1 MSILLKHLHDR
12 AAHAHPNPTE
22 GQQRAGNYR
31 KGHVKAHGLDVTIEN
46 AKGSIRRGTG
56 RDGKPWQ
63 VRMAF
68 PYGYIKRTTGAD
80 GDHVD
85 VTIGPHLK
93 CPRIYVVDQ
102 RDADTGKFDEH
113 KVYMGFASADHVR
126 RAYRQGFSD
135 RRGDDRM
142 GAITE
147 MSPDQFRSWL
157 KDGDTTKPLHRAA
170 GGRVGYDDGGE
181 VLDDSVSRGFGAL
194 SQTWPARMARSVYD
208 AVTLPGDVYSGRTP
222 ITGDDGRTNPEV
234 INRAADLAG
243 VMVGTPGGSGG
254 LGSHLRGLPTS
265 ELSFSQ
271 RMELGKELA
280 MERSNRGFSTGS
292 QGRGYS
298 VSPDAPRGSFDRLYQ
313 EQRSYWNQDKD
324 AALNAYRESIDP
336 SHGAMLAPVETLDD
350 MAREFTLGSG
360 ATDKRTAAIAQGIRA
375 YHGSPHDFDRFDLS
389 KIGTGEGAQAYG
401 HGLYFAENP
410 KVAMDYRNKL
420 SEVTAPGFYQF
431 GGKEFIGRTGPEA
444 HALSLAYHDTPQTA
458 RRIATEGLAAANA
471 GEPWALEMGG
481 VPYWQQMKAQAD
493 MIRSKRD
500 IGFSQGRMYEVNIN
514 AHPDQFVNWDKP
526 LHQQTA
532 SGITDLV
539 RGGLKD
545 KGYLGANENGPR
557 QLNAALRAWKMEHGG
572 MAETPMEALLSGRSG
587 LLGSTPEELAN
598 TLRDAGIPGVRYLD
612 QGSRGRGGRQSR
624 NYAVFDD
631 KLVNILRKYK
641 KGGAVGYA
649 EGGSITDADMG
660 FGGGSGGSSMTD
672 ADMGFGASPAAAP
685 APKKPDNGPTFWGTM
700 GQAALGVPRG
710 LLDIAGALG
719 EAVTAKPLRD
729 VAAAKA
735 AAAAQT
741 EGGVEFTPEDAQ
753 RAAFRKTMETTPSYG
768 HQMREAVGLEGQMA
782 PKNAAERIASGVGEG
797 AAGAVLAPGAML
809 PNAVLGGFAG
819 GVGRGAAE
827 VAPDPYKPIA
837 ELAGN
842 VLGVAAGAG
851 AAAIPGVASRGVS
864 RMVKPVT
871 QAGQEEIAA
880 RYLESRMANPDAVRQ
895 TLQQPTQEIIP
906 GSKPTL
912 FQETGDMGLGA
923 LERENLQ
930 TRAPQDF
937 MQRRADQNAARL
949 DTIENL
955 VASGDPRDVSRAV
968 TAQMNAIDTATQQA
982 VDRLTREARDRAAAI
997 GGHNAPEAYGA
1008 ELRTALR
1015 SAEDEARMYERAL
1028 WDNVDPTNSMT
1039 IDMRPLQQAHAAIY
1053 GDLTAAARAS
1063 LSPSEQTVANL
1074 MSGYNGVMP
1083 FRELTDARSL
1093 VSSAM
1098 REELKDRGKTPAYAR
1113 LAQLRGAMEDRI
1125 NGIVTERAADDAA
1138 RVAAGE
1144 MPSEQAL
1151 ASRIQQLVAE
1161 WQSGRAAGAD
1171 IAAGNG
1177 QAAAVRPA
1185 ARGPEPGADSTQPG
1199 RLGADAGDQGVQ
1211 GATFDANA
1219 AERLRDATRATRE
1232 RATTFNA
1239 DPLKGI
1245 LRREQQGGPYV
1256 MRDAMVPEKVFRP
1269 GPAGAQDLGRFVD
1282 AVGAERALPVISDY
1296 AASSLRRS
1304 AMDADGM
1311 IDPARFDT
1319 WRRRHSEALRAV
1331 PGLERRFSDAARA
1344 AQQVADATALR
1355 RSAINEAQQGV
1366 FGRLIGA
1373 EDVQDIRKV
1382 VGSTLSSAAE
1392 TKRLMAAVRGHP
1404 GGLDGM
1410 RRAVVDYMTSK
1421 LISNTEGA
1429 TTGRGLIKSDQ
1440 FQTFVRQHEDSLRAV
1455 LTPEQFAT
1463 LRNVAD
1469 DLQRANRSLTAV
1481 KIPGQSNTAQDFY
1494 ATMEGASRLGQLM
1507 ANLASGATS
1516 MASRVVPGGRHAM
1529 TGAEIAVNAARTAG
1543 FSKVDALVRQ
1553 ALLDPEFARL
1563 LLQKVPHGT
1572 ARAADRVFARRLL
1585 SLSAADMA
1593 RYSQTEGN
1601 RQ

>member
-12 AAHAHPNPTE
+12 AAHAHPNPSDAQKE
-22 GQQRAGNYR
+22 AGNYR
-31 KGHVKAHGLDVTIEN
+31 KGHLKAHGLDVTIEN
-46 AKGSIRRGTG
+46 AKGAMRRGVG
-56 RDGKPWQ
+56 ADGKPWQ

-93 CPRIYVVDQ
+93 SPRIYIVDQ

-135 RRGDDRM
+135 RRGDDRL

-147 MSPDQFRSWL
+147 MSPEQFRAWL
-157 KDGDTTKPLHRAA
+157 KDGDTTKPLHRAL
-170 GGRVGYDDGGE
+170 GGR
-181 VLDDSVSRGFGAL
+181 
-194 SQTWPARMARSVYD
+194 
-208 AVTLPGDVYSGRTP
+208 
-222 ITGDDGRTNPEV
+222 
-234 INRAADLAG
+234 
-243 VMVGTPGGSGG
+243 
-254 LGSHLRGLPTS
+254 
-265 ELSFSQ
+265 
-271 RMELGKELA
+271 
-280 MERSNRGFSTGS
+280 
-292 QGRGYS
+292 
-298 VSPDAPRGSFDRLYQ
+298 
-313 EQRSYWNQDKD
+313 
-324 AALNAYRESIDP
+324 
-336 SHGAMLAPVETLDD
+336 
-350 MAREFTLGSG
+350 
-360 ATDKRTAAIAQGIRA
+360 
-375 YHGSPHDFDRFDLS
+375 
-389 KIGTGEGAQAYG
+389 
-401 HGLYFAENP
+401 
-410 KVAMDYRNKL
+410 
-420 SEVTAPGFYQF
+420 
-431 GGKEFIGRTGPEA
+431 
-444 HALSLAYHDTPQTA
+444 
-458 RRIATEGLAAANA
+458 
-471 GEPWALEMGG
+471 
-481 VPYWQQMKAQAD
+481 
-493 MIRSKRD
+493 
-500 IGFSQGRMYEVNIN
+500 
-514 AHPDQFVNWDKP
+514 
-526 LHQQTA
+526 
-532 SGITDLV
+532 
-539 RGGLKD
+539 
-545 KGYLGANENGPR
+545 
-557 QLNAALRAWKMEHGG
+557 
-572 MAETPMEALLSGRSG
+572 
-587 LLGSTPEELAN
+587 
-598 TLRDAGIPGVRYLD
+598 
-612 QGSRGRGGRQSR
+612 
-624 NYAVFDD
+624 
-631 KLVNILRKYK
+631 
-641 KGGAVGYA
+641 VGYA
-649 EGGSITDADMG
+649 EGGSTITDADMG
-660 FGGGSGGSSMTD
+660 IGDAGTSISD
-672 ADMGFGASPAAAP
+672 ADMGFGAAP
-685 APKKPDNGPTFWGTM
+685 APAAPVASKQDNGATFWGTM

-729 VAAAKA
+729 VAAAKR

-741 EGGVEFTPEDAQ
+741 EGGVEYTPEDAQ
-753 RAAFRKTMETTPSYG
+753 RAAFKKTMETTPSYG
-768 HQMREAVGLEGQMA
+768 HQMREAAGLEGAMA
-782 PKNAAERIASGVGEG
+782 PKNAAERIASGIGEG
-797 AAGAVLAPGAML
+797 AAGAVLAPGAMV

-827 VAPDPYKPIA
+827 VVPDPYKPIA

-851 AAAIPGVASRGVS
+851 AAAIPGVAARGAS

-871 QAGQEEIAA
+871 RAGQEEIAG
-880 RYLESRMANPDAVRQ
+880 RYLASRMTDQAPYPALER
-895 TLQQPTQEIIP
+895 PAREIIP

-982 VDRLTREARDRAAAI
+982 VDRLTREARDRAAVI

-1039 IDMRPLQQAHAAIY
+1039 IDMRPLQAAHAAIY

-1063 LSPSEQTVANL
+1063 LSPVEQTVAHL
-1074 MSGYNGVMP
+1074 IDGYNGVMP

-1098 REELKDRGKTPAYAR
+1098 REELKDRGRTPAYAR

-1125 NGIVTERAADDAA
+1125 NGVVTERAADDAA
-1138 RVAAGE
+1138 RVSAGE

-1161 WQSGRAAGAD
+1161 WQSGRATGANA
-1171 IAAGNG
+1171 AAGNG
-1177 QAAAVRPA
+1177 EAATVGPA
-1185 ARGPEPGADSTQPG
+1185 SGRAAPRTGGEEPGGPG
-1199 RLGADAGDQGVQ
+1199 VDARDQGVQ
-1211 GATFDANA
+1211 GPTFDPAA

-1232 RATTFNA
+1232 RATTFGA

-1344 AQQVADATALR
+1344 AQEVADATALR

-1516 MASRVVPGGRHAM
+1516 MASRVVPGGRHAV

-1563 LLQKVPHGT
+1563 LLQKVPRGT

-1593 RYSQTEGN
+1593 RYSQDQQ
-1601 RQ
+1601 RD